1 MCNGT
6 RDQTTRR
13 VALTPYWAFAVFGAF
28 WGVWG
33 ASLPRLRELASIT
46 DGQLGIALL
55 FVGAGALPAMLLTGR
70 ALDRW
75 GLWLTGPLLLSLGVT
90 GCLVPLAAGS
100 GFAALCGGMAVVGAV
115 SGASDV
121 AMNSLAG
128 RAERTTGRPTIATA
142 HATLSAV
149 VVVASLGTGV
159 LGAAGG
165 AFLVPFAL
173 VALAA
178 AAACIA
184 IVRAVPTGPQASDP
198 ERGDAG
204 AVAGLPV
211 ALVLGL
217 GMLGAL
223 AFAGENAHQSW
234 SAVLLEDEL
243 ATPVGL
249 SAIGPAVFAAV
260 VAVTRFAIARVSP
273 RHARTVILVGAM
285 VATAGALLLAAAP
298 SLTIA
303 LVALGLAAAGTA
315 VLFPTIL
322 AIVSRAVPEHRRG
335 RTTSLVT
342 TVAYTGFLAGP
353 PYVGLVA
360 DAVDLRGAMIG
371 VAALTALLVVLVP
384 VVLRWN
390 AASGAG
396 PEDVGV
402 RSADGRG
409 SRPSSTRS

>member
-6 RDQTTRR
+6 QSQPSARLD
-13 VALTPYWAFAVFGAF
+13 LTPYWAFAVFGAF
-28 WGVWG
+28 WGAWG
-33 ASLPRLRELASIT
+33 ASIPRLRDLASVT
-46 DGQLGIALL
+46 DGELGIALL

-75 GLWLTGPLLLSLGVT
+75 GLWLTGPLLLALGLA
-90 GCLVPLAAGS
+90 GCLVALTASG
-100 GFAALCGGMAVVGAV
+100 GFAVLCLGMALVGAV

-128 RAERTTGRPTIATA
+128 RAERATGRPTIATA

-159 LGAAGG
+159 LGAAGT
-165 AFLVPFAL
+165 AFPIPFAL

-184 IVRAVPTGPQASDP
+184 IVRAVPTSRQTVDP
-198 ERGDAG
+198 AHGESGTA
-204 AVAGLPV
+204 AGLPV
-211 ALVLGL
+211 GLVLGL
-217 GMLGAL
+217 GVLGAL

-243 ATPVGL
+243 ATPVGI

-260 VAVTRFAIARVSP
+260 VAVTRFAVARVSSQ
-273 RHARTVILVGAM
+273 HARTVIVVGAA
-285 VATAGALLLAAAP
+285 VATGGALLLAAAP
-298 SLTIA
+298 SLTVALIA
-303 LVALGLAAAGTA
+303 LALAAAGTA

-360 DAVDLRGAMIG
+360 DAVDLRGAMIA

-384 VVLRWN
+384 VVLRR
-390 AASGAG
+390 GAG
-396 PEDVGV
+396 ATEPE
-402 RSADGRG
+402 SEGRE
-409 SRPSSTRS
+409 SPSSSARS

>member
-1 MCNGT
+1 MCIGT
-6 RDQTTRR
+6 QASTPSRLD
-13 VALTPYWAFAVFGAF
+13 LTPYWAFAVFGAF
-28 WGVWG
+28 WGAWG
-33 ASLPRLRELASIT
+33 ASLPRLRDLASIS
-46 DGQLGIALL
+46 DGQLGMALL

-75 GLWLTGPLLLSLGVT
+75 GLWLTGPLLLCLGLA
-90 GCLVPLAAGS
+90 GCLVPLGATG
-100 GFAALCGGMAVVGAV
+100 GFATLCGGMALVGAM

-128 RAERTTGRPTIATA
+128 RAEQTTGRPTIATA

-159 LGAAGG
+159 LGAAG
-165 AFLVPFAL
+165 APFLIPFAL

-178 AAACIA
+178 VAACIA
-184 IVRAVPTGPQASDP
+184 IVRAVPAGPQALDP
-198 ERGDAG
+198 ERGDAR
-204 AVAGLPV
+204 VPTGLPI

-243 ATPVGL
+243 ATPVGV
-249 SAIGPAVFAAV
+249 SAVGPAVFAAV
-260 VAVTRFAIARVSP
+260 VAVTRFAVARVSP
-273 RHARTVILVGAM
+273 RHARTVVLVGAA

-303 LVALGLAAAGTA
+303 LVALALAAAGTA

-360 DAVDLRGAMIG
+360 DAVDLRGAMIA
-371 VAALTALLVVLVP
+371 VAALTALMVVLVP
-384 VVLRWN
+384 VVLRRN
-390 AASGAG
+390 AGA
-396 PEDVGV
+396 
-402 RSADGRG
+402 RAADGR
-409 SRPSSTRS
+409 SPRPHSARS